1 MAHDLK
7 IGDLAKQVH
16 CLVETIRFYEQQG
29 LLPAPARSASNYR
42 LYGGEHVERLQ
53 FIRHCRSLDMT
64 LKEIRCLLR
73 FRDAPDDNC
82 AEVNRL
88 LDQHIGHVA
97 QRIAELQTLQE
108 HLQSLRSQCQRVQ
121 AAKDCGILQN
131 LATTE
136 GNLPANLGMHSG
148 KSN

>member
-1 MAHDLK
+1 MTRDLK
-7 IGDLAKQVH
+7 IGDLAKQAN
-16 CLVETIRFYEQQG
+16 CPVETIRFYEQQG
-29 LLPAPARSASNYR
+29 LLPAPARSSGNYR
-42 LYGGEHVERLQ
+42 LYGVEHVERLQ

-64 LKEIRCLLR
+64 LDEIRCLLR

-108 HLQSLRSQCQRVQ
+108 HLQSLRSRCQRVQ
-121 AAKDCGILQN
+121 TVKDCGILHS

-136 GNLPANLGMHSG
+136 GNVPANLATHTGGSH
-148 KSN
+148 